1 MKKLIAIVLAAVT
14 PVALFAGCGE
24 RGGGQTAT
32 YEQVMAK
39 FEGEPEKNVTL
50 KVLDNDIAREQGY
63 FDQLIGAFNEKY
75 AKYGIKAEDAN
86 MSQYTDL
93 EKNGPLGYGPDV
105 LYDANDKIMRYAE
118 NNHVLALPTEKL
130 EAYGEG
136 KTDSAVTEPYSMNK
150 YGMDLQFGVP
160 INVQTPVMYYLKDT
174 FAKEADADGDGT
186 PDVLETYN
194 ALYAYSKGVR
204 ANSTVDNP
212 VFGYAQSLNNEY
224 FNFGYLL
231 SYGAYIFGD
240 STSDIG
246 LANGESYKGLR
257 VIQDLASVMDR
268 DASSDS
274 YTVQAYNSI
283 ASGKYRATI
292 TTPDVYVKFYNAL
305 VDRYVKTDK
314 MDKAAAQKKA
324 RENLQVA
331 DVPRLPVSGDLKQTI
346 TDADSQT
353 FATTMMGGVNG
364 YAISSYTKSPKACL
378 LFVDFASGY
387 EQVVKRATMLGIV
400 PARKDAAEAEGTNAY
415 SRMVYNRVEE
425 GRVQMMPSVRALTSV
440 WASVG
445 SMLSAVTVDVTI
457 EGKGSPKVYATDASL
472 KTLLAKTVEDIK
484 KSMQI
489 SS

>member
-212 VFGYAQSLNNEY
+212 VFGYAPVLFAAFAVFVSLMLWG
-224 FNFGYLL
+224 FVCAKMRTNFKD
-231 SYGAYIFGD
+231 SAYVGF
-240 STSDIG
+240 S
-246 LANGESYKGLR
+246 
-257 VIQDLASVMDR
+257 
-268 DASSDS
+268 
-274 YTVQAYNSI
+274 
-283 ASGKYRATI
+283 
-292 TTPDVYVKFYNAL
+292 
-305 VDRYVKTDK
+305 
-314 MDKAAAQKKA
+314 
-324 RENLQVA
+324 
-331 DVPRLPVSGDLKQTI
+331 
-346 TDADSQT
+346 
-353 FATTMMGGVNG
+353 
-364 YAISSYTKSPKACL
+364 
-378 LFVDFASGY
+378 
-387 EQVVKRATMLGIV
+387 
-400 PARKDAAEAEGTNAY
+400 AAEA
-415 SRMVYNRVEE
+415 VEE
-425 GRVQMMPSVRALTSV
+425 SRDSALRPVLGVVVATALAFALLGGLATAGMRYFFLPALIPV
-440 WASVG
+440 AVG
-445 SMLSAVTVDVTI
+445 TYSSLVLVPAIYAQFKKISDRIAAKRKRYDY
-457 EGKGSPKVYATDASL
+457 GKG
-472 KTLLAKTVEDIK
+472 K
-484 KSMQI
+484 KSDKTETA
-489 SS
+489 